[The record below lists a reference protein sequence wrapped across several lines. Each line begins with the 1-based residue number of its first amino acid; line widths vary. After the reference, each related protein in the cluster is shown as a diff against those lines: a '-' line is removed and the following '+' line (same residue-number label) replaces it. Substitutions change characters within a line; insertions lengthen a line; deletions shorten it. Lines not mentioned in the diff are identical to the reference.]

1 MNSLYDDLNVAPD
14 ASFEEIK
21 RAHRKAARRHHPDA
35 GGNRE
40 DFEKIQH
47 AYMILANPTKRE
59 KYDRTGTTDETIDNS
74 LAKLAANIMQAFDLA
89 MTQVSDYNLPYTDM
103 ISQTKFLL
111 NQRQRE
117 IGAQQESVGIQI
129 AKIKKIAKRIKFTGS
144 GNNIIHNTL
153 QQRIVQGEAA
163 INQLR
168 EQKIDIVA
176 AISYLDNYGFEF
188 EKREQSI
195 PMFREKFI
203 GTWKI

>member
-129 AKIKKIAKRIKFTGS
+129 AKIKKIAKRIKFIGS

-188 EKREQSI
+188 EKREQPV
-195 PMFREKFI
+195 PMFREQFI

>member
-1 MNSLYDDLNVAPD
+1 
-14 ASFEEIK
+14 
-21 RAHRKAARRHHPDA
+21 
-35 GGNRE
+35 
-40 DFEKIQH
+40 
-47 AYMILANPTKRE
+47 
-59 KYDRTGTTDETIDNS
+59 
-74 LAKLAANIMQAFDLA
+74 
-89 MTQVSDYNLPYTDM
+89 M

-153 QQRIVQGEAA
+153 QQRIAQGEAA

-188 EKREQSI
+188 EKREQPV
-195 PMFREKFI
+195 PMFREQFI